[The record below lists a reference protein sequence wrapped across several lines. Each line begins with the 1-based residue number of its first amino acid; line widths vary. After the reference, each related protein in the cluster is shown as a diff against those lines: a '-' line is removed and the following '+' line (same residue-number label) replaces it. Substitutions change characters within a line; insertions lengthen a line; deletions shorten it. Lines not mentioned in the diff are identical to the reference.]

1 MNITKDQIKEYSS
14 KALMADSN
22 IPQADKAGYQYT
34 GAFIYEDEGGNFQ
47 HAFPRFDNPTT
58 GGRWMRPVCEKSGK
72 PSLGLPEY
80 PNGKPLFNLP
90 KIKSVDTVYFVEGEK
105 CASYLNLIGI
115 IATTCGGA
123 QSHGRADFTPL
134 SGKTVVLWPDNEDAG
149 RGHMEAVRAI
159 LNGLGCTT
167 HLINI
172 DALGLDPNDDVVD
185 WLANNHPNVKPVG
198 TTDEDKCKAK
208 DAVLALACVVDAVIP
223 LSVISNDVVVAEIGF
238 NEAWSEP
245 SLIPDLPAVEPF
257 TDDLIP
263 FELREWIADIASRM
277 QCPKDFLGVGAIV
290 ALGSIIGRKVAIRP
304 KMLDDGWHEFPNLW
318 GVIIGSPSLLKTPS
332 LSEVMK
338 PLRMIEADEYKE
350 WEINHGDWE
359 ANSDITDLLKK
370 DKIKKATQAISKNKD
385 VTAADIAVDEDDE
398 PILKRLIVN
407 DTTIEALGEI
417 LAANQNGVMVFRDEL
432 IALFKQLDKQ
442 GQEDARGFYLTAW
455 NGKESHTSDRI
466 SRGSLRIEACCLS
479 LMGGTQPSVI
489 AEYIRDAVKNS
500 GGDGLA
506 ARLQLMVYPDIPK
519 AWDLVDRPI
528 NQTAKQ
534 NATDIFKRLY
544 MLDVQT
550 IGAEIDDD
558 GVAYLRF
565 NTEAFS
571 IWSDWWRELETRL
584 RSEEIEGA
592 MRSHLAKYR
601 KLVPALALIF
611 HLVDDPQAGEVGVKS
626 ISRALA
632 WAEYL
637 ESHAIRVYASVTTID
652 GSVAKNLANKIKSN
666 QWTEFKPKDIYRNCW
681 SGLDTPEKVK
691 SICEVLERY
700 DWIRKII
707 RPTGGRPSDVYLV
720 NPLIG
725 ANHG

>member
-1 MNITKDQIKEYSS
+1 MNITRDQIKEFSH

-22 IPQADKAGYQYT
+22 IPQADKAGYQFA
-34 GAFIYEDEGGNFQ
+34 GAFIYEDEDGNFL
-47 HAFPRFDNPTT
+47 HARPRLDSPAT
-58 GGRWMRPVCEKSGK
+58 GYKWLRPVCERGGK
-72 PSLGLPEY
+72 LALGMPEY
-80 PNGKPLFNLP
+80 PNGKPLFSLS
-90 KIKSVDTVYFVEGEK
+90 KIKDADTVYFVEGEK
-105 CASYLNLIGI
+105 KASYLNLIGI
-115 IATTCGGA
+115 VATTCGGA
-123 QSHGRADFTPL
+123 QDHDKVDLSPL
-134 SGKTVVLWPDNEDAG
+134 SGKTIYLWPDNDDAG
-149 RGHMEAVRAI
+149 IGHMQAVMVK
-159 LNGLGCTT
+159 LKGLGCTT
-167 HLINI
+167 HLIDI
-172 DALGLDPNDDVVD
+172 DALGLELKGDAVD
-185 WLANNHPNVKPVG
+185 WLNINHPNVKQAG

-208 DAVLALACVVDAVIP
+208 DAVMALACVVDAVIP

-370 DKIKKATQAISKNKD
+370 DKIKKATQAIAKNKD

-584 RSEEIEGA
+584 RSAEIEGA

-611 HLVDDPQAGEVGVKS
+611 HLVDDPQAGEVGVNS

-652 GSVAKNLANKIKSN
+652 GSVAKNLVNKIKSN
-666 QWTEFKPKDIYRNCW
+666 QWTEFKPKDIYHKHW
-681 SGLDTPEKVK
+681 TGLDTPEKVK

-700 DWIRKII
+700 DWIKRIT
-707 RPTGGRPSDVYLV
+707 RSTGGRPSDVYLV